1 MRNAVIGGIGA
12 LWGAAILIY
21 SMFRQR
27 GEGAYAAGQIA
38 GTIFGVL
45 MFGAGVYYLIMGIRS
60 LGETQPR
67 RKKRKRRRREDDED
81 DEE

>member
-1 MRNAVIGGIGA
+1 MRNAIIGGIGA

-45 MFGAGVYYLIMGIRS
+45 MFGAGVYYLIVGIRGM
-60 LGETQPR
+60 GEPKQR
-67 RKKRKRRRREDDED
+67 SKKRKRRRHEDDED
-81 DEE
+81 